1 MTIPGDSPILRP
13 EISAAARPATIRPR
27 DLSKSSSPTCP
38 ARRSRR
44 RQRRR
49 QPGTGGSQS
58 YSRFMEQIFAAF
70 RQKRGSFGRA
80 GAGGKGDDDGDDD
93 ELDDEEQEKGRDG
106 DRDRKDDDEDDPA
119 IKRSLS
125 EFEKLFDLLVRPD
138 GVTRQLL
145 IAFDLAEYM
154 CERLKPERTQAQH
167 WLDRLIPALLKAGV
181 PADQRDEVAAAILT
195 NLGAAPVPRLLRR
208 TRGNLLG
215 LGIDFSGGPPPAD
228 GVIGF
233 QSVLPQQ
240 QAFAD
245 LWQQLLVMRTYQEQV
260 RCYLAALNNG
270 GSSGGFAD

>member
-1 MTIPGDSPILRP
+1 
-13 EISAAARPATIRPR
+13 
-27 DLSKSSSPTCP
+27 
-38 ARRSRR
+38 
-44 RQRRR
+44 
-49 QPGTGGSQS
+49 
-58 YSRFMEQIFAAF
+58 
-70 RQKRGSFGRA
+70 
-80 GAGGKGDDDGDDD
+80 
-93 ELDDEEQEKGRDG
+93 
-106 DRDRKDDDEDDPA
+106 
-119 IKRSLS
+119 LS

-138 GVTRQLL
+138 AVTRQLL

-154 CERLKPERTQAQH
+154 CERLKPERAQAQH

-181 PADQRDEVAAAILT
+181 PPERRDEVAAAILT

-208 TRGNLLG
+208 TRGYLLG
-215 LGIDFSGGPPPAD
+215 RGIDFSGGPPPAD

-270 GSSGGFAD
+270 GSSGGFADLKQAAEEEWPDLEKALTSKEPFKKIIVLDRFQDACPNHHIGLPTGEVGKLKLVGIATTKNCCSRILIWPGD